1 MFICRA
7 VLLLLAGLISTSA
20 VRAAD
25 EPVAAVTAPSV
36 YVPDYSHS
44 GEPLPDGV
52 FGWDAL
58 LKAVDLTNDLE
69 IAKFSFSF
77 TNLTT
82 NVVGILSVRPSC
94 GCTTA
99 EMAPVPWAIAPG
111 QSGEMKFS
119 VNVQGKIGTLFKQ
132 VGVTTE
138 RGQKNLMLR
147 ITILP
152 SPPMPKMTDQQRA
165 AGIAAS
171 KADRQAVFKG
181 SCASCH
187 LPKIEGKYGQQL
199 FKALCTIC
207 HEAEHRAE
215 MVPDLHNLP
224 VPTNE
229 EFWRT
234 WITYGKPGSLMPA
247 FATSQGGP
255 LNDLQTAS
263 LAAYLNATIPSK
275 STNAPAVK

>member
-1 MFICRA
+1 MFISRP
-7 VLLLLAGLISTSA
+7 VLLLWAGLIFTSA
-20 VRAAD
+20 VRADD
-25 EPVAAVTAPSV
+25 EPGAAVAAPSV
-36 YVPDYSHS
+36 YVPDYSRS
-44 GEPLPDGV
+44 GEPLPDSV
-52 FGWDAL
+52 FAWDAL

-69 IAKFSFSF
+69 IAKFTFSF
-77 TNLTT
+77 TNVTT

-99 EMAPVPWAIAPG
+99 EMPPVPWAIPPG
-111 QSGEMKFS
+111 GNGQIKLS
-119 VNVQGKIGTLFKQ
+119 VNVQGKTGTLFKQ
-132 VGVTTE
+132 VGITTE

-147 ITILP
+147 ISVVI
-152 SPPMPKMTDQQRA
+152 PPMPKMTEEQRA
-165 AGIAAS
+165 VGVAAA

-199 FKALCTIC
+199 FKALCSIC

-215 MVPDLHNLP
+215 MVPDLRNLT

-255 LNDLQTAS
+255 LNDLQIAS
-263 LAAYLNATIPSK
+263 LAAYLNAVIPAK
-275 STNAPAVK
+275 ATNAPAAK